1 MYRRRKPTSD
11 WLNCKKNRKAVKADY
26 LRIGAVNGL
35 GVKETLLL
43 PVGVVFDLLESY
55 ARAHRPPARHIKHR
69 P

>member
-1 MYRRRKPTSD
+1 M
-11 WLNCKKNRKAVKADY
+11 
-26 LRIGAVNGL
+26 NGL

-55 ARAHRPPARHIKHR
+55 ARAHRPPKQDIQKHR

>member
-11 WLNCKKNRKAVKADY
+11 WLNCKKKNRKAVKADY

-55 ARAHRPPARHIKHR
+55 ARAHRPPKQDI
-69 P
+69 